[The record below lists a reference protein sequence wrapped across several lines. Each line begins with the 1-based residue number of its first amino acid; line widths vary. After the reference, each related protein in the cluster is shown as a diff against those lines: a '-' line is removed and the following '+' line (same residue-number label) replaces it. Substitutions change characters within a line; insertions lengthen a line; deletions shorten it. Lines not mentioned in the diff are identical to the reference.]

1 MEVLLLKPKEICKNR
16 TCLNYFIAWGSDLT
30 SRNSSKTTRERS
42 NINVGQTSP
51 QYVAG
56 EKGKIAP
63 LFSNY
68 FILFQEQSIHTY
80 KIIPLYVSH

>member
-1 MEVLLLKPKEICKNR
+1 MDIPTIQSKEICKIR
-16 TCLNYFIAWGSDLT
+16 TCLNYFIACGSDLT

-63 LFSNY
+63 PFSNY